1 MHNEGKQRKGIDENY
16 YLFFLQRIDEIIFLF
31 FKYMKISKIKKIYRR
46 MDYKFQ
52 LTQEGKKNLVIEQF
66 TYFGKHAS

>member
-31 FKYMKISKIKKIYRR
+31 FKYMKISKIKKIYRQWIIN
-46 MDYKFQ
+46 FN
-52 LTQEGKKNLVIEQF
+52 LHKKEKKI
-66 TYFGKHAS
+66 